1 MAVRFANESPQI
13 WENSRSCLINLWL
26 PGFYQGTSGFQ
37 ESQWTKVRGLK
48 HPINWYW
55 QLQEGG
61 SPQTEQNI
69 KPILNPTN
77 TQTAIK
83 LFMIQMPTSQIS
95 QALCSHMYLPLLSAS
110 PKTLLFQPTQQSS
123 QESGSEIHMLH
134 MLCLRRSPGEGN
146 GNPLQYS
153 CLENS
158 MNRGYTVHGV
168 TRVGHDLATKP
179 PPY

>member
-13 WENSRSCLINLWL
+13 WENSSSCLINLWL

-110 PKTLLFQPTQQSS
+110 PEAVLSHS
-123 QESGSEIHMLH
+123 CSGKRVRVRKGAANYSIPPQTVFTSEIVACPWNLPN
-134 MLCLRRSPGEGN
+134 LCSPISVAERMAS
-146 GNPLQYS
+146 Q
-153 CLENS
+153 
-158 MNRGYTVHGV
+158 M
-168 TRVGHDLATKP
+168 AQW
-179 PPY
+179 